1 MYSLL
6 CPFPCLVFRCIF
18 SLAKEGTQ
26 MAIIPFVS
34 LPLQGCEGIRKAVI
48 PSQPLSFAAQGK
60 GHNKAKENN
69 QEIVKK

>member
-18 SLAKEGTQ
+18 SLAKDNGYY
-26 MAIIPFVS
+26 PFCVPS
-34 LPLQGCEGIRKAVI
+34 LAKDNGCEGIRKAVI